1 MPLAITET
9 FASFRHRNYRLFFFG
24 QTVSLVGSWMQ
35 AVAQGWLVL
44 MLSNSA
50 FILGLAGA
58 LSTLPMLLFS
68 FWGGVIADHA
78 NKRRLLLLTN
88 TAGLLLALILGLLVW
103 SASCD
108 HLADHDFDL
117 RRRHRHGF

>member
-24 QTVSLVGSWMQ
+24 QTISLVGSWMQ

-44 MLSNSA
+44 TFSNSA

-58 LSTLPMLLFS
+58 
-68 FWGGVIADHA
+68 
-78 NKRRLLLLTN
+78 
-88 TAGLLLALILGLLVW
+88 
-103 SASCD
+103 
-108 HLADHDFDL
+108 
-117 RRRHRHGF
+117 

>member
-44 MLSNSA
+44 TLSNSA

-68 FWGGVIADHA
+68 FWGGVIADHV

-88 TAGLLLALILGLLVW
+88 TAACCW
-103 SASCD
+103 P
-108 HLADHDFDL
+108 
-117 RRRHRHGF
+117 